1 MERDFQ
7 IPMTSNETR
16 SSTPSEQALHVH
28 GRIPAAMQLAWAAT
42 FLLWRGYYF
51 FTVVVIPALGWR

>member
-1 MERDFQ
+1 MFSDENRPTRTSAQSIEIRRQ
-7 IPMTSNETR
+7 IPMGMHL
-16 SSTPSEQALHVH
+16 AGL
-28 GRIPAAMQLAWAAT
+28 AA

>member
-1 MERDFQ
+1 MFSDE
-7 IPMTSNETR
+7 NK
-16 SSTPSEQALHVH
+16 PSAGAQSLEIRREMPIGMHLV
-28 GRIPAAMQLAWAAT
+28 GLAA

>member
-1 MERDFQ
+1 M
-7 IPMTSNETR
+7 ISNETR
-16 SSTPSEQALHVH
+16 SSSQVEPALRVSGH
-28 GRIPAAMQLAWAAT
+28 IPAVVQLAWTAA

>member
-1 MERDFQ
+1 
-7 IPMTSNETR
+7 
-16 SSTPSEQALHVH
+16 
-28 GRIPAAMQLAWAAT
+28 MQLAWTAG